1 MKTYKYLL
9 AGVCSMFMFSSCL
22 EEFQKLNT
30 DPEQL
35 GETDPAAIFTGATLN
50 YNNASR
56 GHLTGKYSG
65 VMSIMQYLVSSSGAS
80 QGNYINPNK
89 PNEHPSPSNYSYSFY
104 YTANGDGFG
113 AFGLR
118 LNHLVNDVIP
128 NHAEKERY
136 ADIQAIA
143 QILLNHQQWLIL
155 DCYGAAPIT
164 EAFKIAEGIRTPK
177 YDLYQKS
184 INGEPMYK
192 VIDAEVE
199 AAVNVLKN
207 SSANQYSLGKNDFFY
222 GYDSEFGTQDK
233 TVQVERWIKF
243 GNTLRVKMAQRLE
256 KMDKDF
262 YDEVIN
268 EVLASANNIIASN
281 EESCLYHHTNEYNN
295 NTDDI
300 QNITSNFVASAA
312 FVNYLVAYNDPRL
325 SIMVRPNGFG
335 PGNNN
340 EKNDEWFETFKKE
353 YPDYETTYARYA
365 ANRYVGMSANP
376 DSAESLTAGQAYL
389 TLPYHQEDGTE
400 ANLEIRMYSQ
410 AESRYFVKNGGRNGN
425 NNMPAREIEAIDY
438 EVDQQSMHDITP
450 VITYPETCF
459 MLAEIAFKKGADVA
473 GKNATAWMREGIK
486 ASMEQYRDWAENRYV
501 VAQTAK
507 SAPTYNPVE
516 DADIDAYLAQ
526 PEFQTAT
533 LEKIISQQWIN
544 LYCQPEEMWATWK
557 RTGLPK
563 FKAQPEPEAGVAF
576 FEEIKLAGAEL
587 TVPRRNQLGTPN
599 TLNIDNYNAA
609 VTALISDAKYGAGV
623 ANTEG
628 RIWWDAE

>member
-1 MKTYKYLL
+1 MKAYKYLL

-30 DPEQL
+30 DKEQL
-35 GETDPAAIFTGATLN
+35 GETDPAAIFTGATKDYQN
-50 YNNASR
+50 RGR

-65 VMSIMQYLVSSSGAS
+65 VMSIMQYLVSSGGAS
-80 QGNYINPNK
+80 NGNYINPSK
-89 PNEHPSPSNYSYSFY
+89 PNEHPSPSNQSYSDY
-104 YTANGDGFG
+104 YGYT
-113 AFGLR
+113 GLY

-136 ADIQAIA
+136 AAIQAIA
-143 QILLNHQQWLIL
+143 QILLSHQQWSVL

-164 EAFKIAEGIRTPK
+164 EAFKVGEGIRTPQ

-192 VIDAEVE
+192 IIDADVKK
-199 AAVNVLKN
+199 AVATLKA
-207 SSANQYSLGKNDFFY
+207 SGDNQYKLDKNDFFY
-222 GYDSEFGTQDK
+222 NGDVAK
-233 TVQVERWIKF
+233 WIKF
-243 GNTLRVKMAQRLE
+243 GNTLRVLMAQRLE
-256 KMDKDF
+256 KADASF
-262 YDEVIN
+262 YNTVIN
-268 EVLASANNIIASN
+268 DVLTSADNVIASN
-281 EESCLYHHTNEYNN
+281 EESCIYHHTNDYNDN
-295 NTDDI
+295 PDDI
-300 QNITSNFVASAA
+300 QDITSRYVASAA

-325 SIMVRPNGFG
+325 PIMVRPNGFG

-340 EKNDEWFETFKKE
+340 KTNDEWFETFKKE

-389 TLPYHQEDGTE
+389 TLPYHKEDGTE

-410 AESRYFVKNGGRNGN
+410 AESRYFIKNGGKNGN
-425 NNMPAREIEAIDY
+425 NNMPAREIESSEY
-438 EVDQQSMHDITP
+438 EKDLQSMHDLTP
-450 VITYPETCF
+450 IITYPQTCL
-459 MLAEIAFKKGADVA
+459 MLAEIAVKKGAAVA
-473 GKNATAWMREGIK
+473 GKTATEWMKAGIK
-486 ASMEQYRDWAENRYV
+486 ASMEQYRGWAEVRFV
-501 VAQTAK
+501 VAQTATT
-507 SAPTYNPVE
+507 SPTYNPVTDE
-516 DADIDAYLAQ
+516 EIEAYLEQ
-526 PEFQTAT
+526 PEFQEAT

-544 LYCQPEEMWATWK
+544 LYKQPEEMWAVWK
-557 RTGLPK
+557 RTGLPA
-563 FKAQPEPEAGVAF
+563 FKAQPTPENGVAF

-609 VTALISDAKYGAGV
+609 VQQLCQDAKYGAGV

>member
-1 MKTYKYLL
+1 MKAYKYLL

-30 DPEQL
+30 DKEQL
-35 GETDPAAIFTGATLN
+35 GETDPAAIFTGATKDYQN
-50 YNNASR
+50 RGR

-65 VMSIMQYLVSSSGAS
+65 VMSIMQYLVSSGGAS
-80 QGNYINPNK
+80 NGNYINPSK
-89 PNEHPSPSNYSYSFY
+89 PNEHPSPSNQSYSDY
-104 YTANGDGFG
+104 YGYT
-113 AFGLR
+113 GLY

-136 ADIQAIA
+136 AAIQAIA
-143 QILLNHQQWLIL
+143 QILLSHQQWSVL

-164 EAFKIAEGIRTPK
+164 EAFKVGEGIRTPQ

-192 VIDAEVE
+192 IIDADVKK
-199 AAVNVLKN
+199 AVATLKA
-207 SSANQYSLGKNDFFY
+207 SGDNQYKLDKNDFFY
-222 GYDSEFGTQDK
+222 NGDVAK
-233 TVQVERWIKF
+233 WIKF
-243 GNTLRVKMAQRLE
+243 GNTLRVLMAQRLE
-256 KMDKDF
+256 KADASF
-262 YDEVIN
+262 YDTVIKD
-268 EVLASANNIIASN
+268 VLTSADNVIASN
-281 EESCLYHHTNEYNN
+281 EESCIYHHTNDYNDN
-295 NTDDI
+295 PDDI
-300 QNITSNFVASAA
+300 QDITSRYVASAA

-325 SIMVRPNGFG
+325 PIMVRPNGFG

-340 EKNDEWFETFKKE
+340 KTNDEWFETFKKE

-389 TLPYHQEDGTE
+389 TLPYHKEDGTE

-410 AESRYFVKNGGRNGN
+410 AEGRYFIKNGGKNGN
-425 NNMPAREIEAIDY
+425 NNMPAREIESSEY
-438 EVDQQSMHDITP
+438 EKDLQSMHDLTP
-450 VITYPETCF
+450 IITYPQTCL
-459 MLAEIAFKKGADVA
+459 MLAEIAVKKGAAVA
-473 GKNATAWMREGIK
+473 GKTATEWMKAGIK
-486 ASMEQYRDWAENRYV
+486 ASMEQYREWAEVRFV
-501 VAQTAK
+501 VAQTATT
-507 SAPTYNPVE
+507 SPTYNPLE
-516 DADIDAYLAQ
+516 DDEIEEYLAQ
-526 PEFQTAT
+526 PEFQEAT

-544 LYCQPEEMWATWK
+544 LYKQPEEMWAVWK
-557 RTGLPK
+557 RTGLPA
-563 FKAQPEPEAGVAF
+563 FKAQPTPENGVAF

-587 TVPRRNQLGTPN
+587 TIPRRNQLGTPN

-609 VTALISDAKYGAGV
+609 VQQLCQDAKYGAGV

>member
-1 MKTYKYLL
+1 MKAYKYLL

-30 DPEQL
+30 DKEQL
-35 GETDPAAIFTGATLN
+35 GETDPTAIFTGATKDYQN
-50 YNNASR
+50 R
-56 GHLTGKYSG
+56 GRSHLTGKYSG
-65 VMSIMQYLVSSSGAS
+65 VMSIMQYLVSSGGAS
-80 QGNYINPNK
+80 NGIYINESK
-89 PNEHPSPSNYSYSFY
+89 PNEHPSPSNQAYNDY
-104 YTANGDGFG
+104 YDYT
-113 AFGLR
+113 GLY

-143 QILLNHQQWLIL
+143 QILLSHQQWSVL
-155 DCYGAAPIT
+155 DCYGAAPIN
-164 EAFKIAEGIRTPK
+164 EAFKVGEGIRTPQ
-177 YDLYQKS
+177 YDLYKD
-184 INGEPMYK
+184 MYK
-192 VIDAEVE
+192 QIDTEVKT
-199 AAVNVLKN
+199 AVATLKN
-207 SSANQYSLGKNDFFY
+207 SGADQYALGKNDFFY
-222 GYDSEFGTQDK
+222 NGDVAK
-233 TVQVERWIKF
+233 WIKF
-243 GNTLRVKMAQRLE
+243 GNTLRVLMAQRLE
-256 KMDKDF
+256 KMDEAH
-262 YDEVIN
+262 YNTVIS
-268 EVLASANNIIASN
+268 EVLKSADDVIASN
-281 EESCLYHHTNEYNN
+281 DESCIYQHTNDFND

-300 QNITSNFVASAA
+300 QDITSGYVASAA

-325 SIMVRPNGFG
+325 QIMVRPNGFG

-340 EKNDEWFETFKKE
+340 ETNDEWFETFKKE
-353 YPDYETTYARYA
+353 YPDYETKYARYA
-365 ANRYVGMSANP
+365 ANRYLGMSANP

-389 TLPYHQEDGTE
+389 TLPYHKEDGTE
-400 ANLEIRMYSQ
+400 ANMEIRMYSQ

-486 ASMEQYRDWAENRYV
+486 ASMEQYRDWAKNRYV